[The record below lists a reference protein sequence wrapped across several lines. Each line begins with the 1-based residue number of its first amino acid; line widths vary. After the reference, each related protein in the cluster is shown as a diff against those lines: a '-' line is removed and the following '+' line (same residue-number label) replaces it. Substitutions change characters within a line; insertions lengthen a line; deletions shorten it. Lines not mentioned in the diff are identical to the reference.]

1 MATTQLDKWNK
12 EIAHLSDMAENAS
25 NAKLF
30 KYYRQSLI
38 DIKKQMKTYID
49 DYDSLSFAKRL
60 EADRLINIGSQIDS
74 TLKSTYGKAKGEIA
88 DHSGISAEHGYYGTW
103 YALEGNESIQLGMP
117 LLDKRYIEQ
126 LVNTKIAGKTFSSR
140 LYKQRVK
147 LGNEVRA
154 ALLDATRDGKGYA
167 HAAGRVN
174 EATEASYKQ
183 ALRIM
188 RTEGGR
194 AQSEA
199 TQKSYKAA
207 EDAGVKLEKRWIA
220 TLDKKTRQSHG
231 ELDGQTVAVDEK
243 FSYGGKK
250 ADGPRLFRVAAL
262 DVNCRC
268 STISVVNG
276 IAPDVRR
283 TKNGIEDVQSYD
295 EWATKN
301 GIKTSPKP
309 KTTPKT
315 DWDNVFG
322 KTNMREA
329 VGEDNYKAFIDDLG
343 KQTDK
348 RITGAFEKYGDQVEF
363 HKLKDGGAWSAY
375 NSVQLEQASFD
386 GDRGAHALETVY
398 HELGHAIDHLSKG
411 DLKYMASVRK
421 VGEKGK
427 MVTVE
432 FEARVSGAS
441 QAQKYALKDT
451 IRDDI
456 WHYINGDLPTMDS
469 IGKKPRKKAEKEAW
483 LALQDK
489 ILTESSRNMDN
500 FINSFR
506 DKYIDE
512 KMAVRALS
520 DILEGAKLDYRL
532 NNSPFW
538 AGHGSDYWDDGKLET
553 EFMAH
558 VFESLTTNP
567 EALAI
572 LKEVL
577 PNSYKTFE
585 QIMDDMLKG

>member
-1 MATTQLDKWNK
+1 MEQLDKWNK

-25 NAKLF
+25 SAKLF

-38 DIKKQMKTYID
+38 DIKKQMKAYID
-49 DYDSLSFAKRL
+49 DYDSLSFAKKL

-74 TLKSTYGKAKGEIA
+74 TLKSTYGNVKGEVEN
-88 DHSGISAEHGYYGTW
+88 HSTISAEHGYYGTW
-103 YALEGNESIQLGMP
+103 YALEGNENIQLSMP
-117 LLDKRYIEQ
+117 LLDERYIHQ
-126 LVNTKIAGKTFSSR
+126 LLYKPIVGKTFSSR
-140 LYKQRVK
+140 LYKERDRLASEVK
-147 LGNEVRA
+147 Q

-167 HAAGRVN
+167 HAAGRIN

-231 ELDGQTVAVDEK
+231 ELDGQTVAVDKK

-250 ADGPRLFRVAAL
+250 ADGPRLFKIAAL
-262 DVNCRC
+262 DINCRC

-283 TKNGIEDVQSYD
+283 TKNGIEEMQSYD
-295 EWATKN
+295 EWADKN
-301 GIKTSPKP
+301 GIKVAPKP
-309 KTTPKT
+309 ASTPKT

-348 RITGAFEKYGDQVEF
+348 HVTGAFKKYGDQVDF
-363 HKLKDGGAWSAY
+363 YPLKNTGAYARGSK
-375 NSVQLEQASFD
+375 VQLAQVDFD
-386 GDRGAHALETVY
+386 GERGRPALQTVY
-398 HELGHAIDHLSKG
+398 HELGHAIDSLGKG
-411 DLKYMASVRK
+411 ELKYMASIK
-421 VGEKGK
+421 TIGDKGK
-427 MVTVE
+427 WVMTD
-432 FEARVSGAS
+432 FEANARNAS
-441 QAQKYALKDT
+441 LAQKYALKDT

-456 WHYINGDLPTMDS
+456 WHYINGELPTYWS

-489 ILTESSRNMDN
+489 ILTESSTNIDK
-500 FINSFR
+500 FLDDYR
-506 DKYIDE
+506 DKY
-512 KMAVRALS
+512 KGNPGVLYGLS
-520 DILEGAKLDYRL
+520 DILEGSKI
-532 NNSPFW
+532 S
-538 AGHGSDYWDDGKLET
+538 T
-553 EFMAH
+553 
-558 VFESLTTNP
+558 
-567 EALAI
+567 
-572 LKEVL
+572 
-577 PNSYKTFE
+577 
-585 QIMDDMLKG
+585 